1 MIMNYMGKN
10 GAILAGFALVTTGLI
25 ALTFAGTKERIQFEQ
40 EKQLLSVL
48 NELVPEKTHTNE
60 LHLDCIIVNA
70 PEQLGSSQ
78 DKRIFRA
85 RYGNENVAAV
95 IESSAP
101 NGYSGEIKMVVAVSN
116 DGTSIGTR
124 VVEHKE
130 TPGLGDKVD
139 LRVSDWILSF
149 ADVPFSGE
157 DDKRWQ
163 VKKDGGQFDQF
174 TGATITPRAVV
185 QAVKSTLVYY
195 NANRDMIFNTASKCA
210 RTDVDGS
217 TREALTDDT
226 IAKEDLAIDEL
237 AQVKAPANE

>member
-25 ALTFAGTKERIQFEQ
+25 AVTFAGTKDRIQREQ

-48 NELVPEKTHTNE
+48 NELVPESSHTNE
-60 LHLDCIIVNA
+60 LNLDCIIVNA
-70 PEQLGSSQ
+70 PEQLGTTQ

-85 RYGNENVAAV
+85 RNGSENVAAV
-95 IESSAP
+95 IETSAP
-101 NGYSGEIKMVVAVSN
+101 NGYSGEIKMVVAVSLN
-116 DGTSIGTR
+116 GTSIGTR

-149 ADVPFSGE
+149 ANVPFSGK

-195 NANRDMIFNTASKCA
+195 NANRDMIFNTASNCA
-210 RTDVDGS
+210 STDIDGS
-217 TREALTDDT
+217 SREAFADDT
-226 IAKEDLAIDEL
+226 IAKEALAIDVL
-237 AQVKAPANE
+237 AQIKAPANE

>member
-25 ALTFAGTKERIQFEQ
+25 AVTFAGTKDRIQRAQ

-48 NELVPEKTHTNE
+48 NELIPENSHTNE
-60 LHLDCIIVNA
+60 LNLDCIIVNA
-70 PEQLGSSQ
+70 PEQLGTTQ

-85 RYGNENVAAV
+85 RNGSENVAAV
-95 IESSAP
+95 IETSAP
-101 NGYSGEIKMVVAVSN
+101 NGYSGEIKMVVAVSLN
-116 DGTSIGTR
+116 GTSIGTR
-124 VVEHKE
+124 VIEHKE

-139 LRVSDWILSF
+139 LRVSDWVLSF
-149 ADVPFSGE
+149 ADVPFSGK

-195 NANRDMIFNTASKCA
+195 NANRDMIFNTASNCA
-210 RTDVDGS
+210 STDIDGS
-217 TREALTDDT
+217 SREAFADDT
-226 IAKEDLAIDEL
+226 IAKEAVAIDVL
-237 AQVKAPANE
+237 AQIKAPANE